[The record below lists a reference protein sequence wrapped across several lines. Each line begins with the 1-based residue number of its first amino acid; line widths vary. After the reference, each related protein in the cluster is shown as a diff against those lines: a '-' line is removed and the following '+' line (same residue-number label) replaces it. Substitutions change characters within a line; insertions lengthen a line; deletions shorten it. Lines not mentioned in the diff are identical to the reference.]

1 MVAPFQHPVRIVFL
15 GRNRKSHLSHPLWSR
30 QLVAHRGK
38 AQNNVFKNNRP
49 NNLGAT
55 REFKVICP
63 APIRCLIPSMSL
75 VTCLLVG
82 IQELDMCDAHTCP
95 QIPGTVGLCWR
106 NLCSVVAHFGSQTP
120 WEMTHKNFI
129 NIIMYKI
136 IHVSSQ
142 ESTQLILVLIRI
154 WKCIL
159 CCKIRI
165 I

>member
-1 MVAPFQHPVRIVFL
+1 MVAPFQHPERIVFL
-15 GRNRKSHLSHPLWSR
+15 GRNRKSHLSHPLWNR

-38 AQNNVFKNNRP
+38 AQNNLFKNNRP
-49 NNLGAT
+49 NRLGAT
-55 REFKVICP
+55 REFKVICR
-63 APIRCLIPSMSL
+63 APVSMLWMSP
-75 VTCLLVG
+75 VICLLVG
-82 IQELDMCDAHTCP
+82 VQELGVCDAHTCP

-159 CCKIRI
+159 CHKIRI

>member
-1 MVAPFQHPVRIVFL
+1 MVAPSQRPERIVLL
-15 GRNRKSHLSHPLWSR
+15 GRNGKFHLSHPLWSR

-38 AQNNVFKNNRP
+38 AQNNPFKNNRP
-49 NNLGAT
+49 TNLGAT

-63 APIRCLIPSMSL
+63 ALVRCRIPSILWMSRL
-75 VTCLLVG
+75 TCLLVG
-82 IQELDMCDAHTCP
+82 VRELYVRGAHACP
-95 QIPGTVGLCWR
+95 QIPGTVGLGWR
-106 NLCSVVAHFGSQTP
+106 NLCPVVAHFGSQMP

-154 WKCIL
+154 
-159 CCKIRI
+159 
-165 I
+165 